1 MTDQNKK
8 VALQVVTFA
17 AIFGLM
23 CLFMD
28 MMEETEEQITYSVT
42 LERLALGNGEADGEN
57 GGGGSTSGESD
68 DPVWGGLSNLLI
80 GQGLYKDER
89 EWERD
94 CPTHEQEGPSVT
106 IGIGRNGA
114 LGITS
119 NGPSSRTYPSG
130 RKEITCPNGSTN
142 CSTVDC

>member
-1 MTDQNKK
+1 MKFQK
-8 VALQVVTFA
+8 
-17 AIFGLM
+17 
-23 CLFMD
+23 
-28 MMEETEEQITYSVT
+28 ITYSIT
-42 LERLALGNGEADGEN
+42 LEDLASANGETNGEN
-57 GGGGSTSGESD
+57 GGGGSTDGESD

-80 GQGLYKDER
+80 GQGLWKDEKEYKR
-89 EWERD
+89 P
-94 CPTHEQEGPSVT
+94 CPTTEQEGPSVT